1 MEEVWIEVKGAIRMD
16 LIHDR
21 LAELIGSFPESLDKS
36 CVSLKIDCKQ
46 SYNINLL
53 AFCKT
58 LAKKKSGIVFK

>member
-1 MEEVWIEVKGAIRMD
+1 MD

-58 LAKKKSGIVFK
+58 LAKRKSDIVFK